1 MHRRE
6 SSAICCPPNGPGHH
20 SDDTRCRDG
29 VLRGLRLNCLFE
41 AKESL
46 VPEVQDSISTLGKIW
61 IPHTL
66 VGPASNTRTVRRQS
80 DMGYRQRTPDA
91 VVGVL
96 IRLEWFPTGRAKIP
110 RLEES

>member
-1 MHRRE
+1 MPRWGAQG
-6 SSAICCPPNGPGHH
+6 SSSELPIRGERIIGPR
-20 SDDTRCRDG
+20 SA
-29 VLRGLRLNCLFE
+29 GLYLN
-41 AKESL
+41 AR
-46 VPEVQDSISTLGKIW
+46 QDL

-80 DMGYRQRTPDA
+80 DMGYRQRAPSA